1 MYISNGRYLR
11 YMNAM
16 FVIST
21 TFSSQKIMLTG
32 VWDGL
37 FALGFANT
45 WHFPPWFS
53 ILYVTFFADKFTHLN
68 ISVHR
73 WKGNKIPSLDI
84 HFFTPRHTFSK
95 RKWHEKREISF
106 SPPKSGI
113 PSSSY
118 IFKTVHISE
127 KWLWF
132 SWSAPYFCLRKA
144 GDNWNVARKCKNTQS
159 YLPLIIQKLQVSL
172 LFVIFFVTF
181 FYDQLN
187 NLYISVPR

>member
-1 MYISNGRYLR
+1 MLLVCRFRVWHPHQNRKFPFPYIIYISNGRYLR

-32 VWDGL
+32 VWGGL

-45 WHFPPWFS
+45 GHFPPWFS

-144 GDNWNVARKCKNTQS
+144 GDN
-159 YLPLIIQKLQVSL
+159 
-172 LFVIFFVTF
+172 
-181 FYDQLN
+181 
-187 NLYISVPR
+187 